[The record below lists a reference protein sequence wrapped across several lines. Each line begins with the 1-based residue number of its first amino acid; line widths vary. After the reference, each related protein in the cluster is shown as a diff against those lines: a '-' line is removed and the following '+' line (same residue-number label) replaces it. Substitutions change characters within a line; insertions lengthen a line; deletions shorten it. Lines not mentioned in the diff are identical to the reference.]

1 MCGDSNL
8 GIRQVRGEIDC
19 KAPNKQLLRY
29 KAMKILQSWPK
40 HEFLHINQEWKQRP
54 NRLASSVLQQETDT
68 IATSDSE
75 MQDLVSLNRLYELI
89 VPEKADQ
96 VVKMAAINRSVL
108 GRRRRPKVLREE
120 VVQHIRIDR
129 IKHSQEEG
137 G

>member
-1 MCGDSNL
+1 M
-8 GIRQVRGEIDC
+8 
-19 KAPNKQLLRY
+19 
-29 KAMKILQSWPK
+29 
-40 HEFLHINQEWKQRP
+40 
-54 NRLASSVLQQETDT
+54 T
-68 IATSDSE
+68 IVISDSE
-75 MQDLVSLNRLYELI
+75 LQDLISLNQLDELI